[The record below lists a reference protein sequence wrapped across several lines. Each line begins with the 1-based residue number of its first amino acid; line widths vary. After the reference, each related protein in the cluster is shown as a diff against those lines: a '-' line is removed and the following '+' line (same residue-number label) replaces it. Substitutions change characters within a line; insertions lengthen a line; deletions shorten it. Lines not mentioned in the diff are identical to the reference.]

1 MTSFVVLLHRLCII
15 LKYLFKFDV
24 YVLSPT
30 KVKLKLWNRV
40 LVIAEL
46 TGRLNTH
53 LLHLCGQIKF
63 VYTAY
68 EFYMCICM
76 FRSFF
81 FLCTIYR

>member
-46 TGRLNTH
+46 TGRLN
-53 LLHLCGQIKF
+53 IE
-63 VYTAY
+63 YTPVWSNKI
-68 EFYMCICM
+68 CIYG
-76 FRSFF
+76 
-81 FLCTIYR
+81 I